1 MVRVRDVA
9 RVELGAKS
17 SDRFSTF
24 NGQPSA
30 TIGIYQSP
38 GANAVHVADRVAAT
52 MAETED
58 AIS

>member
-30 TIGIYQSP
+30 TVGLYLAP
-38 GANAVHVADRVAAT
+38 GANAVQVGGPRSRHNGR
-52 MAETED
+52 TED